1 MVDVVGEPR
10 IPKRWTSPKAIDKK
24 EANGCERHTNQSGS
38 MRALDGVA
46 EGNRK
51 LDRRRIM

>member
-1 MVDVVGEPR
+1 VVDVVGEPR
-10 IPKRWTSPKAIDKK
+10 IPKRWTSKAIDMK
-24 EANGCERHTNQSGS
+24 EANGCGRHTNQSGS

-51 LDRRRIM
+51 LDQRRIM